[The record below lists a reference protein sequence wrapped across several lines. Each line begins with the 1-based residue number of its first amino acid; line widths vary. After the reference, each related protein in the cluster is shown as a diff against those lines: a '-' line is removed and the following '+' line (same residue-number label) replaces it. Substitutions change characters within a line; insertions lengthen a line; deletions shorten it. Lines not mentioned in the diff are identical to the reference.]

1 MNVRPFFDTNVLIY
15 AFGEG
20 DLRNQTARK
29 LLGDGGVTGVQVLK
43 EFVAIARRKLGFSW
57 EEVSESIASIRIL
70 CPSVTSLTLETHE
83 RALGIAQRYGY
94 HIFDA
99 LVIAAALDAGSSTL
113 YTEDMQDGQRIET
126 LTIRNPFSG
135 AALTGG

>member
-1 MNVRPFFDTNVLIY
+1 MKSIFV
-15 AFGEG
+15 
-20 DLRNQTARK
+20 
-29 LLGDGGVTGVQVLK
+29 

-57 EEVSESIASIRIL
+57 EEVLESLAAIRTL
-70 CPSVTSLTLETHE
+70 CPSVAPLTFDTHE

-113 YTEDMQDGQRIET
+113 YTDGMQDGQRIET

>member
-1 MNVRPFFDTNVLIY
+1 MNVRPFFDTNVLLY
-15 AFGEG
+15 AFREL
-20 DLRNQTARK
+20 DPRNQTARK
-29 LLGDGGVTGVQVLK
+29 LLGDGGVTGVQVLN
-43 EFVAIARRKLGFSW
+43 EFVAIVRRKLGFSW
-57 EEVSESIASIRIL
+57 KEVLESLAAIRTL
-70 CPSVTSLTLETHE
+70 CPSVTPLTLEIQE
-83 RALGIAQRYGY
+83 RALRIAQRYGY

-135 AALTGG
+135 AALTEG

>member
-1 MNVRPFFDTNVLIY
+1 
-15 AFGEG
+15 
-20 DLRNQTARK
+20 
-29 LLGDGGVTGVQVLK
+29 VQVLNQ
-43 EFVAIARRKLGFSW
+43 FAAIRA
-57 EEVSESIASIRIL
+57 L
-70 CPSVTSLTLETHE
+70 CPSVTPVTLETHD
-83 RALGIAQRYGY
+83 RVLGIAQRYGY

-135 AALTGG
+135 TR

>member
-1 MNVRPFFDTNVLIY
+1 MNVRPFFDTNVLLY
-15 AFGEG
+15 AFREL
-20 DLRNQTARK
+20 DPRNQTARK
-29 LLGDGGVTGVQVLK
+29 LLGDGGVTGVQVLN
-43 EFVAIARRKLGFSW
+43 EFVAIVRRKLGFSW
-57 EEVSESIASIRIL
+57 KEVLESLAAIRTL
-70 CPSVTSLTLETHE
+70 CPSVTPLTLEIQE
-83 RALGIAQRYGY
+83 RALRIAQRYGY

-135 AALTGG
+135 TR